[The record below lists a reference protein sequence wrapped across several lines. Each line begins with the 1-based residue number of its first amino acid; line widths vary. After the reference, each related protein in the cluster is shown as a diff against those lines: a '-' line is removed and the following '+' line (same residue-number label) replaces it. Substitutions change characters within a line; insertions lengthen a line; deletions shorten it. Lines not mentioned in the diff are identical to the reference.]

1 MIDNISFIYE
11 EWMWPVI
18 TGAVILWS
26 LFIWKELRV
35 TSSKYVFLKVIVALI
50 AVASLALM
58 LLQPVKA
65 VPRTKGV
72 GIILTEAY
80 KQQQVDSLQV
90 LYKDVEIIKYDGDGF
105 NLSQL
110 EGISTAYV
118 VGNGIASY
126 DIWQLQDIA
135 TTYLTGE
142 RLSGITK
149 LAYNKSAT
157 VGDSLSIRGI
167 YTSPI
172 KGNRL
177 VLEDAGGNTLDS
189 VMVSGGD
196 AFDFELQATTSV
208 SGRYVYKLIEKDSLA
223 SIISEDPLPL
233 IIKEKERLRVLII
246 NGFPTFETKYLKNYL
261 ADEGH
266 EVLVRSQLTKE
277 RYKFENFN
285 RKQGTIYGFTSAN
298 LSAFDVVIM
307 DASSYSGLS
316 SGSRRA
322 LNNQVSRE
330 GLGVFIQPD
339 VAVVDNGKQFGF
351 RFKRN
356 NKKEA
361 SLSAW
366 PKVKVATLLYS
377 FDAGALVQPIIS
389 EKENMWAAYAQQGAG
404 RWGSTTLTD
413 TYQLVLDGN
422 EPAYNYLWTSI
433 LSAVSQKKLPA
444 VYWEFQEELG
454 VKDAPFRFKLRTE
467 IPAPKIL
474 NNEQVA
480 IPLRQDVSLQDQWE
494 GTVYPSRKGWNEL
507 RLAQD
512 NTAVASYYIPLE
524 TDWTTLKTSTQIA
537 QNKRTF
543 TAVQKNTDTY
553 MVLKPVERL
562 WLFIIFILAMGYLWV
577 APRLEGV

>member
-1 MIDNISFIYE
+1 MIDNISFIHE
-11 EWMWPVI
+11 EWMLPVI
-18 TGAVILWS
+18 AGAAVLWG

-35 TSSKYVFLKVIVALI
+35 TGIKYVFLKAIVAII

-65 VPRTKGV
+65 VPRTMGV

-80 KQQQVDSLQV
+80 KQQQVDSLQG
-90 LYKDVEIIKYDGDGF
+90 LYKDIEIINYDGDGF
-105 NLSQL
+105 NPSQL
-110 EGISTAYV
+110 EAISTAYIL
-118 VGNGIASY
+118 GNGIASY
-126 DIWQLQDIA
+126 DIWQLRPMA

-157 VGDSLSIRGI
+157 VGDSLSVRGI
-167 YTSPI
+167 YSLPA
-172 KGNRL
+172 KGHRL
-177 VLEDAGGNTLDS
+177 LLEDAGGNTLDS
-189 VMVSGGD
+189 VTVSGGD

-208 SGRYVYKLIEKDSLA
+208 SGRYVYKLIEKDSLG
-223 SIISEDPLPL
+223 SIITENPLPL
-233 IIKEKERLRVLII
+233 IIKEKERLSVLII

-307 DASSYSGLS
+307 DASSYNGLS

-339 VAVVDNGKQFGF
+339 LAVVNNGKRFGF

-366 PKVKVATLLYS
+366 PKVKLATLQHS
-377 FDAGALVQPIIS
+377 FDTGALVQPIIS
-389 EKENMWAAYAQQGAG
+389 KNGNVWAAYAQRGAG

-422 EPAYNYLWTSI
+422 EAAYNYLWSSI
-433 LSAVSQKKLPA
+433 LSAISQRELP
-444 VYWEFQEELG
+444 VLHWEFQEELG
-454 VKDAPFRFKLRTE
+454 VRDAPFRFKLRTA
-467 IPAPKIL
+467 IPAPKVL
-474 NNEQVA
+474 DSKQVA
-480 IPLRQDVSLQDQWE
+480 ILLRQDLLLEDQWE
-494 GTVYPSRKGWNEL
+494 GTVYPSQTGWNEL
-507 RLAQD
+507 HLEKD
-512 NTAVASYYIPLE
+512 TTTIGNYYIPLD
-524 TDWTTLKTSTQIA
+524 TDWKTLKASTQIA
-537 QNKRTF
+537 HNKRTF
-543 TAVQKNTDTY
+543 TENKKNVATQS
-553 MVLKPVERL
+553 VLKPVERL
-562 WLFIIFILAMGYLWV
+562 WLFIIFILAMGYLWL

>member
-1 MIDNISFIYE
+1 MIDNISFIHE

-18 TGAVILWS
+18 AGAVILWG

-35 TSSKYVFLKVIVALI
+35 TGSKYVMIKAIIALI

-58 LLQPVKA
+58 LLQPVKT

-80 KQQQVDSLQV
+80 KQQQLDSLQV
-90 LYKDVEIIKYDGDGF
+90 LYKDIEIIKYDGDGF
-105 NLSQL
+105 NPLQL
-110 EGISTAYV
+110 EAISTAYIL
-118 VGNGIASY
+118 GNGVASY
-126 DIWQLQDIA
+126 DIWQIQSIA

-177 VLEDAGGNTLDS
+177 LLEDAGGNELDS
-189 VMVSGGD
+189 VTVSGGD

-208 SGRYVYKLIEKDSLA
+208 SGKYVYKLIEKDSL
-223 SIISEDPLPL
+223 STIISEDPLPL

-285 RKQGTIYGFTSAN
+285 RKQGVIYGFTSAN
-298 LSAFDVVIM
+298 LSAFDVVVM
-307 DASSYSGLS
+307 DASSYNGLS
-316 SGSRRA
+316 SGSRRT
-322 LNNQVSRE
+322 LNNQVSQE

-339 VAVVDNGKQFGF
+339 VAVVNDGKQFGF

-356 NKKEA
+356 NKNEIA
-361 SLSAW
+361 LSTW
-366 PKVKVATLLYS
+366 PKVKVATILYS

-389 EKENMWAAYAQQGAG
+389 EEGNVWAAYAQRGAG

-413 TYQLVLDGN
+413 TYQLILDGN
-422 EPAYNYLWTSI
+422 EATYNYLWSSI
-433 LSAVSQKKLPA
+433 LSAVSQKELPT
-444 VYWEFQEELG
+444 VLWEFQEEIG

-467 IPAPKIL
+467 IPAPKVL
-474 NNEQVA
+474 DNEQVA
-480 IPLRQDVSLQDQWE
+480 IPLRQDVLLEDQWE
-494 GTVYPSRKGWNEL
+494 GTVYPSHSGWNEL

-512 NTAVASYYIPLE
+512 STAVASFYIPLD
-524 TDWTTLKTSTQIA
+524 TDWKSLRTSTQIA
-537 QNKRTF
+537 HNKRTF
-543 TAVQKNTDTY
+543 NVAQKAAETHT
-553 MVLKPVERL
+553 VLEPVERL
-562 WLFIIFILAMGYLWV
+562 WLFVIFILAMGYLWV